1 MDGEPALGELLAG
14 AEGLLRELLR
24 EEELL
29 DDEEL
34 LEGIELLLVG
44 IWADGGWLLVEVV
57 LQPPISAARTTGRS
71 SRGCSAFTASTCT
84 CR

>member
-1 MDGEPALGELLAG
+1 MDGMDGEPALGELLAG
-14 AEGLLRELLR
+14 EEGLLRELLL

-44 IWADGGWLLVEVV
+44 IWADGG
-57 LQPPISAARTTGRS
+57 
-71 SRGCSAFTASTCT
+71 
-84 CR
+84 